1 MLLPSLPH
9 ARGSDGC
16 DLSDTPSLLRK
27 RWWRYFPKCMDSVVD
42 RPHLHVYAS
51 MHAFLCQASSAR
63 VCVYACFPLSSHG
76 VQAFDRAARRI
87 KSSAA
92 CVGVICLHHQL
103 HFQLKRQHCGV
114 HDCGAHRAVHDCGVH
129 DCGVHCAVHGSTV
142 VCMRV
147 QGGISNVSCERNKL
161 HLCEGV
167 EQQRE
172 AMRCVCV
179 SMCKCVCA
187 CVCVCVC
194 ERA

>member
-1 MLLPSLPH
+1 MRQCMLS
-9 ARGSDGC
+9 
-16 DLSDTPSLLRK
+16 
-27 RWWRYFPKCMDSVVD
+27 FV

-114 HDCGAHRAVHDCGVH
+114 HDCGVHCVVHGSTVVCMTGVH
-129 DCGVHCAVHGSTV
+129 CAVQCAVHGSTV
-142 VCMRV
+142 VCMTVVRTV
-147 QGGISNVSCERNKL
+147 
-161 HLCEGV
+161 LCMTV
-167 EQQRE
+167 
-172 AMRCVCV
+172 VCMTV
-179 SMCKCVCA
+179 VCTVLCMA
-187 CVCVCVC
+187 ALWC
-194 ERA
+194 A

>member
-114 HDCGAHRAVHDCGVH
+114 HDCG
-129 DCGVHCAVHGSTV
+129 VHCVVHGSTV